1 MLSSF
6 QQSMSAVIANRQ
18 SYQLKWNKNPFH
30 FHMHH
35 HPQQLTVPC
44 KTIGALDLTDATH
57 TKLEK
62 TRFTCMFE
70 KGGNLVDTSHH
81 FLFCHWQWKSIF
93 LACVDSIHQT
103 PCKHV

>member
-1 MLSSF
+1 
-6 QQSMSAVIANRQ
+6 
-18 SYQLKWNKNPFH
+18 
-30 FHMHH
+30 MHH

-70 KGGNLVDTSHH
+70 EGGNLVDTSHH
-81 FLFCHWQWKSIF
+81 FLSRRALVQTRVDPLIF
-93 LACVDSIHQT
+93 FD
-103 PCKHV
+103 K